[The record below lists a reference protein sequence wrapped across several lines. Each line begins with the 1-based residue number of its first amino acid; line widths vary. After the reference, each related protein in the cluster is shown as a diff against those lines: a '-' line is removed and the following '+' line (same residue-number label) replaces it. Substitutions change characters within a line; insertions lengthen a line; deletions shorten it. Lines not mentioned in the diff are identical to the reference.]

1 MNRILWLNPEFDK
14 CFKCWQS
21 KEGLGKKRIFIT
33 YDDLCSTFLIKMI
46 KKIKWKKIIFLNNSF
61 FKGDLQVTDFPQKQ
75 RKAVCKFFLFLVLDT
90 PKWNLNVCSLFEW
103 YTYGRGLKTYLNSAP
118 PFFFCPLF
126 FLHPVEHNASITLWK
141 YSSVYI
147 PACDHCMWSS
157 QLAINPLTPKTRL
170 LLNSPPGCYTLLY
183 KLATKIWC

>member
-14 CFKCWQS
+14 CFRCWQS

-33 YDDLCSTFLIKMI
+33 CDDLCSTFLIKMI
-46 KKIKWKKIIFLNNSF
+46 KKMKWKKIIFPNNGF

-103 YTYGRGLKTYLNSAP
+103 YTYGRGLKTYLNSP
-118 PFFFCPLF
+118 PFFLPPFFCPLF
-126 FLHPVEHNASITLWK
+126 FLHPIEHNASITSGK
-141 YSSVYI
+141 YYQCTSLHVI
-147 PACDHCMWSS
+147 IACDLLSR
-157 QLAINPLTPKTRL
+157 PLTL
-170 LLNSPPGCYTLLY
+170 
-183 KLATKIWC
+183 

>member
-14 CFKCWQS
+14 CFRCWQS
-21 KEGLGKKRIFIT
+21 KEGLGEKRIFIT
-33 YDDLCSTFLIKMI
+33 CDDFCWTFLCKMI
-46 KKIKWKKIIFLNNSF
+46 KKNEMKENHFPNNGF
-61 FKGDLQVTDFPQKQ
+61 FKGDLQVTDFPEKQ
-75 RKAVCKFFLFLVLDT
+75 RKAVCKFVLFLVLDT

-103 YTYGRGLKTYLNSAP
+103 YTYGRGLKTYLNSP
-118 PFFFCPLF
+118 PPFFCPLF

-157 QLAINPLTPKTRL
+157 QSAINPLTPKTRL